1 MEYDFPVSVDQG
13 MEDGEV
19 PLYGD
24 GDGHEDAGAEEDVVE
39 GVEEVGE
46 QVVMDLGHHSSDA
59 GRISTVILKC
69 SPYTL
74 RDADDQE
81 EIDKTSKVVNSKAL
95 YNKSLMKE
103 TSRVFHTTI
112 RNNNGP

>member
-1 MEYDFPVSVDQG
+1 

-39 GVEEVGE
+39 GVQEVGQ
-46 QVVMDLGHHSSDA
+46 QVVVDLGHQATKGCGVSF
-59 GRISTVILKC
+59 VILKC
-69 SPYTL
+69 SPHTL

-81 EIDKTSKVVNSKAL
+81 EEVANGEGDQQVVEVAL
-95 YNKSLMKE
+95 ESLLRENTDGEDIGQNAEHGQDDVAM
-103 TSRVFHTTI
+103 TLC
-112 RNNNGP
+112 N